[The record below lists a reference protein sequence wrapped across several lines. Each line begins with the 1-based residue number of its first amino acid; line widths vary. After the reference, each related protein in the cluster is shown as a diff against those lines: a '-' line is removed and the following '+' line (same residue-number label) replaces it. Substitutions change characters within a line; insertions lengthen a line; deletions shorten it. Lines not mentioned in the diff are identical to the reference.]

1 MTDIAGYLARK
12 AHAALGRPLANP
24 ELEQAHKY
32 LNLLLKWQKSQ
43 RLVGSDEPQW
53 IVDNVIADSLLF
65 RRALPERITTLADV
79 GSGAGVPGVPLAV
92 VLPNVSMTLIEARQ
106 KRASFLA
113 TVIRELALRNCT
125 LLNDR
130 LENVAMQLAGSFDA
144 VVMRCAGD
152 PTSLLPQIR
161 RILAHGGIV
170 VASGPPR
177 RFDVAAGDW
186 LEIKGSNRPRR
197 FWVHHIT

>member
-1 MTDIAGYLARK
+1 
-12 AHAALGRPLANP
+12 
-24 ELEQAHKY
+24 
-32 LNLLLKWQKSQ
+32 
-43 RLVGSDEPQW
+43 
-53 IVDNVIADSLLF
+53 
-65 RRALPERITTLADV
+65 
-79 GSGAGVPGVPLAV
+79 
-92 VLPNVSMTLIEARQ
+92 
-106 KRASFLA
+106 
-113 TVIRELALRNCT
+113 
-125 LLNDR
+125 
-130 LENVAMQLAGSFDA
+130 MQLAGSFDA